1 MHALL
6 STILPPSAVHH
17 SLFLP
22 NLTPSTI
29 YPLPRPHGDVPEIK
43 VTGNLIVAGSEDIRV
58 FEIRESTVPVSG
70 PVENGINGVNG
81 EAEIKRGGEEID
93 GMDEDFYDT
102 GHSEVRFELLVI
114 LLCIWCK
121 PWLISACPCTF

>member
-22 NLTPSTI
+22 NFTPSTI
-29 YPLPRPHGDVPEIK
+29 YPLPRPHGDVPEVK
-43 VTGNLIVAGSEDIRV
+43 VVGNLIVAGSEDIRV
-58 FEIRESTVPVSG
+58 FEVRETTVPIQEVPSA
-70 PVENGINGVNG
+70 NGSNGVNG
-81 EAEIKRGGEEID
+81 YAVENTKRGGEEIE

-102 GHSEVRFELLVI
+102 GPSEVRIFRYFLYCYAYHTREQ
-114 LLCIWCK
+114 
-121 PWLISACPCTF
+121 FG